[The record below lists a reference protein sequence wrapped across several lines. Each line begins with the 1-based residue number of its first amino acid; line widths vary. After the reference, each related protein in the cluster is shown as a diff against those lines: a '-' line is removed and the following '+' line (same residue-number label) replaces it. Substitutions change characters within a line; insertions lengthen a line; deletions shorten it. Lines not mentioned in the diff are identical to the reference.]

1 MSALPRPALSTMW
14 AVQPRFERD
23 LDAFVRRA
31 AELGFAG
38 IEVNHGMDAW
48 QLREAFE
55 AAGRYGL
62 EVTSLHAP
70 APLEL
75 VEAFDGREN
84 RTLNLAALDEAE
96 RGTAV
101 EHHLRS
107 LEVAAA
113 HEVGRVVVHLG
124 GIGALDESLASERW
138 LRTHFDR
145 RERPDIAEE
154 WDERLE
160 AARAERAS
168 VAPPWFEAARR
179 SLAEL
184 AARAADLGVTMGLE
198 SRLRYHEFPLP
209 EECANLVAPY
219 AASVVGYWHDTGHA
233 EVLARIGV
241 VPLASWFPLTEG
253 RLVGVHVSDVRGLRD
268 HYAPGAGDLDFEAL
282 APHLDASALR
292 TFEVDQNETDAALAR
307 ALEVTRAAGIM
318 G

>member
-1 MSALPRPALSTMW
+1 MTGLPRPALSTMW

-38 IEVNHGMDAW
+38 IEVNHGMDAS
-48 QLREAFE
+48 QVHDAIE
-55 AAGRYGL
+55 AARRHGL

-70 APLEL
+70 APLEA
-75 VEAFDGREN
+75 VERFEGREN
-84 RTLNLAALDEAE
+84 RTLNLASLDDIE
-96 RGTAV
+96 RRLAV

-107 LEVAAA
+107 LEVAATA
-113 HEVGRVVVHLG
+113 EVRRVVVHLG
-124 GIGALDESLASERW
+124 GIGELDASLPSERW

-145 RERPDIAEE
+145 RERADVAEQWE
-154 WDERLE
+154 ERIE
-160 AARAERAS
+160 VARVERAE
-168 VAPPWFEAARR
+168 VADPWFEAARR

-184 AARAADLGVTMGLE
+184 AARAADLGVTLGLE

-209 EECANLVAPY
+209 EECAHLVAPY
-219 AASVVGYWHDTGHA
+219 PASVVGYWHDTGHA

-241 VPLASWFPLTEG
+241 VPLESWFPLTEG

-282 APHLDASALR
+282 APHLDHSALR
-292 TFEVDQNETDAALAR
+292 TFEVDQGEPDASVAR
-307 ALEVTRAAGIM
+307 AVEVMRAAGIV